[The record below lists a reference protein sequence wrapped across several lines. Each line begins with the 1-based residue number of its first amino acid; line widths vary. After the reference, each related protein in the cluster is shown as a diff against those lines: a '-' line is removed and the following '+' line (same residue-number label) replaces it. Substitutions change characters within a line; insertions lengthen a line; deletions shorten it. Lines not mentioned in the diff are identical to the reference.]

1 MWRGQPYSGQVSSP
15 VASQPSPGRWHAIGL
30 AALLW
35 LLGLYAAKAHFD
47 PAAVDSRLY
56 WFLGGV
62 AVVAACVALAGRM
75 RGWQSRRELL
85 IGWPLASLVVT
96 AVTGALAPVATRE
109 FPGVITITFAY
120 IGLTCPRWR
129 SLVVAPLGVTAFVVG
144 GEKHLPHDLL
154 TVVLAAIMWILV
166 AEVPAWLVARLE
178 EQSRLLRKI
187 AHTDALTQLLD
198 RSTLGSQLS
207 THASGSAV
215 VLIDLDNFKRYNDT
229 HGHAAGDEVLVAFA
243 GALRRSVRDGDT
255 VFRIGGDEFLMLLV
269 GADRAA
275 AEHVLAGLRHSWAQ
289 AGEPVGFSAGIA
301 AEEQDLMRLADEH
314 MYADKRARD
323 LSAD

>member
-1 MWRGQPYSGQVSSP
+1 MSSP

-35 LLGLYAAKAHFD
+35 LLALYAAKAHFD
-47 PAAVDSRLY
+47 AAPVDSRVY
-56 WFLGGV
+56 WFLGAV
-62 AVVAACVALAGRM
+62 AVAAGTVALVGRV
-75 RGWQSRRELL
+75 RGWQSRRGLL
-85 IGWPLASLVVT
+85 ICWPVASLAVT
-96 AVTGALAPVATRE
+96 TVTGALAVGATRE
-109 FPGVITITFAY
+109 LPGAITITFAY

-129 SLVVAPLGVTAFVVG
+129 SLAMVPLGVAALAVG
-144 GEKHLPHDLL
+144 GHKHLTHDAVTL
-154 TVVLAAIMWILV
+154 VLAATMWVLV

-178 EQSRLLRKI
+178 EQSALLRKI

-198 RSTLGSQLS
+198 RSTLGPQLS
-207 THASGSAV
+207 AHANGSAV

-243 GALRRSVRDGDT
+243 GALRRAVRDGDL
-255 VFRIGGDEFLMLLV
+255 VFRIGGDEFLILLV

-275 AEHVLAGLRHSWAQ
+275 AGHVLERLRHTWA
-289 AGEPVGFSAGIA
+289 AVGGPVGFSAGIA

-314 MYADKRARD
+314 MYAEKRSRD